1 MEEQMTDALKRLM
14 GLKLEITIGE
24 GAPQS
29 DRELERILREGETE
43 ENLDKI
49 YQFVEACE
57 RGQRLINTEVASWLE
72 EGFQE
77 SPESVMQI
85 LSGKMHLERCILLAS
100 GSEEMRIGFV
110 EMGAAENMCFLYE
123 CLRQLLLYGTSNDKI
138 WEVLAAGI
146 VKLSNGCG
154 ELWQRWIRTFELNRK
169 WTALLGKVLPELEE
183 QALFVYVQTIGLRM
197 PEEKTEE
204 ISWALHQM
212 DNEKLEMFYSSVAS
226 IVYQRWK
233 DYLWQLREE
242 KYGCHGI
249 VISGYAELIFNSVLH
264 LFDTQDKWEQEVS
277 ETLVLFMRAQV
288 EWYTGITQMKTVFYI
303 YMSQLY
309 LLFAV
314 GTTQGFVPGETVRA
328 IFECAKRQMETQEY
342 LWEDERQRDVL
353 YQRMDEL
360 LMVP

>member
-1 MEEQMTDALKRLM
+1 MEEQMTDALKRLR
-14 GLKLEITIGE
+14 GLKLKVTVGE
-24 GAPQS
+24 RAPRS
-29 DRELERILREGETE
+29 DYELERILREGETE

-57 RGQRLINTEVASWLE
+57 RGQRLINTEVAPWLKE
-72 EGFQE
+72 AFQE
-77 SPESVMQI
+77 SPEGVMQI
-85 LSGKMHLERCILLAS
+85 LADKTHLERCILLAS

-110 EMGAAENMCFLYE
+110 EMGAAGNMWLLYE

-169 WTALLGKVLPELEE
+169 WTTLLGKVLPELEE
-183 QALFVYVQTIGLRM
+183 QALLVYVQTIRIRM
-197 PEEKTEE
+197 PEKKAEE
-204 ISWALHQM
+204 INWSLSQM
-212 DNEKLEMFYSSVAS
+212 DDEKSEKLYSSVDS

-233 DYLWQLREE
+233 DYLQQLREE

-249 VISGYAELIFNSVLH
+249 IVSGYAELIFNSALH

-277 ETLVLFMRAQV
+277 EALVLFMRAQV
-288 EWYTGITQMKTVFYI
+288 EWYIGITQMKTVFFI
-303 YMSQLY
+303 HISQLY
-309 LLFAV
+309 LLFSV

-328 IFECAKRQMETQEY
+328 IFECAKRQMEMQEY